1 MALYRALKHAY
12 LTLVPERLRMMSHD
26 KRTPLY
32 YLLKPMRNTLYQFS
46 DHDDVYDE
54 HYYQDNIEPY
64 IQQSASIMA
73 ESITRTFHPSFV
85 VDVGCGTGELLRVL
99 KEHNV
104 AVQGFERSEAALKI
118 ARGKG
123 VEVKPLDLEQPLDRL
138 EIRRADLVIS
148 TEVAEHLPKSFA
160 DIFVDYLCRT
170 ADSVLMT
177 AATPGQ
183 DGTDHVNEQPHE
195 YWIEKFRDRGFSYD
209 TATTSQL
216 RLAWE
221 QANVASFYHANL
233 MIFRKSAG
241 AGP

>member
-177 AATPGQ
+177 AATPG
-183 DGTDHVNEQPHE
+183 P
-195 YWIEKFRDRGFSYD
+195 I
-209 TATTSQL
+209 TST
-216 RLAWE
+216 
-221 QANVASFYHANL
+221 NNL
-233 MIFRKSAG
+233 MSIGSRNSEIAASPTILRRLRSCASHG
-241 AGP
+241 SRPTSPPSIMRI